1 MNERKLRVNEAW
13 ASRPATTTSTS
24 IGYRLVALQAE
35 SDSTPPPAVPTTTP
49 TKATTTEE
57 RLCTCECFL
66 AAISPGNLPVQASG
80 IALNIVAIASLL
92 GLLNGRPGWA
102 WAWVGPFLVP
112 FEWVFFTA
120 SLVLQVLLTLRA
132 MTVLRQGRLTDLLL
146 RQELH
151 SRRQTA
157 GWAALIIA
165 GHLTWARLHPYLG
178 APAFAMVHVFAML
191 QYLTCARFLLLCWR
205 KRSPP
210 EPYWFPA
217 TVSLAAIG
225 IVGPGIGSPRALT
238 VAATACGCVVA
249 ATAWPVC
256 VWRVFSRPEQIA
268 ADPSVFVMMAPVPF
282 VTMAL
287 IAQRTAD
294 HEPLL
299 GRVGMDC
306 LFLLNTLNLL
316 VTLACAVQRRRQ
328 LARTLR
334 PFSPAW
340 ASLTFPLAS
349 NCIVAVR
356 YAIDY
361 DARSSAERAEWLAS
375 AAAHWSAVL
384 VPITL
389 VLVPC
394 IDLLWMFHMPHWY
407 FWDRPH
413 RPPSVDTG
421 AFGHGDDHLLSR
433 RLSRS
438 DQTAAEATTPTRRP
452 RSDQTEATAEL
463 RGAVERR
470 SSTAS
475 AAEEPGGGGG
485 AAAGDEDL
493 GTISPSARVASNAV

>member
-1 MNERKLRVNEAW
+1 MAAPVQ
-13 ASRPATTTSTS
+13 PAPTTTSTS
-24 IGYRLVALQAE
+24 AAALEAE
-35 SDSTPPPAVPTTTP
+35 PDAPRQTKTTP
-49 TKATTTEE
+49 TSATTGTEE
-57 RLCTCECFL
+57 RFCTCRCFL

-92 GLLNGRPGWA
+92 GLLADRPGWA
-102 WAWVGPFLVP
+102 WVSPFLEP
-112 FEWVFFTA
+112 LEWVLFTE
-120 SLVLQVLLTLRA
+120 SLVLQALLTLRA
-132 MTVLRQGRLTDLLL
+132 MTVLRQGRMTDLLL

-178 APAFAMVHVFAML
+178 APAFAMVHAFAVL

-217 TVSLAAIG
+217 TVSLAAVG

-238 VAATACGCVVA
+238 VVATACGCVVA

-256 VWRVFSRPEQIA
+256 VWRVFSKPEQVA

-299 GRVGMDC
+299 GPVGMDC
-306 LFLLNTLNLL
+306 LFLLNTFNLL
-316 VTLACAVQRRRQ
+316 VTVACAVQRRRQ
-328 LARTLR
+328 LAKTLW

-349 NCIVAVR
+349 NCTVAVR

-361 DARSSAERAEWLAS
+361 DARSSAERAEWVAWT
-375 AAAHWSAVL
+375 AAHWSAAL

-394 IDLLWMFHMPHWY
+394 TDLLWMFHMPHWY
-407 FWDRPH
+407 FWDRPN

-438 DQTAAEATTPTRRP
+438 DQMPAAAL
-452 RSDQTEATAEL
+452 EL
-463 RGAVERR
+463 RGAVER
-470 SSTAS
+470 SSSAS
-475 AAEEPGGGGG
+475 AAAGGGG
-485 AAAGDEDL
+485 AVTGGAAHDEDQ
-493 GTISPSARVASNAV
+493 GTISPNARIASNAV